1 MDRQASSHTGLGRSA
16 FFAGAGLVLVM
27 LLTTGISACLET
39 SGQRREELRTAVQEL
54 VPPESRIRANG
65 FGDCVE
71 LASSPSCA
79 GAVFEL
85 PQHASGARAR
95 AVRAAAV
102 ANGWTVAQ
110 MDDAEGGWML
120 YMKRGNLRANVFLWR
135 PEVYHLSCSGSHP
148 DDKCFNTADVE
159 RSS

>member
-1 MDRQASSHTGLGRSA
+1 
-16 FFAGAGLVLVM
+16 VLF
-27 LLTTGISACLET
+27 LTTGVSACLET
-39 SGQRREELRTAVQEL
+39 SGQPRDELRTAVQEL

-71 LASSPSCA
+71 LASSPSCV

-95 AVRAAAV
+95 AVRATAV
-102 ANGWTVAQ
+102 AKGWTVAQ
-110 MDDAEGGWML
+110 MDDAEGGWSL
-120 YMKRGNLRANVFLWR
+120 YLKRGDLRANVFLWR
-135 PEVYHLSCSGSHP
+135 PEVYHLSCAGSHP